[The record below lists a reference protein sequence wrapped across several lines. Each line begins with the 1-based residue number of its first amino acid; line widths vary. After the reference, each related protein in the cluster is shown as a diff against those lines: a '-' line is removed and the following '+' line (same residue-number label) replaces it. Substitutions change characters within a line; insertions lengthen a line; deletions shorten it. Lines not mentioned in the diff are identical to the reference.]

1 MASSSSSESSSLPT
15 LDAPSSPLGT
25 HDHDHDHD
33 HEQEQEHEYE
43 PPRPSFPQMTPHNP
57 LEALQS
63 ALLTGNFSDLSII
76 HGTRL
81 WNAHR
86 VVVCSQSPMLDSRI
100 QTVEGGKGL
109 LNLTQ
114 YDYDSVCRMME
125 YLYTSNYTTV
135 DQAPDF
141 SLPAH
146 IKVFCLAV
154 DFACTGLKAV
164 AITKYRDTLQGKV
177 RNLEVFYASVESVYA
192 TTTNEHPEL
201 RMAVV
206 EAAIMEMRLL
216 LADSARERF
225 LQITSELSDFQA
237 DIMLTLVHNPMR
249 PVEKFVQELCED
261 CGPRNEDDGYEVTA
275 ECKSC
280 GVEKT
285 LEFY

>member
-1 MASSSSSESSSLPT
+1 MVSSPSSKSSSSPT
-15 LDAPSSPLGT
+15 INANTPSSPLGAYN
-25 HDHDHDHD
+25 HDD
-33 HEQEQEHEYE
+33 EQEHE
-43 PPRPSFPQMTPHNP
+43 PPQPSFSQMIPHHP

-63 ALLTGNFSDLSII
+63 ALLTGKFSDLSII

-100 QTVEGGKGL
+100 RAVEGDKSVL
-109 LNLTQ
+109 TLTQ
-114 YDYDSVCRMME
+114 YDYDSVCLMME
-125 YLYTSNYTTV
+125 YFYTSNYTTV

-146 IKVFCLAV
+146 VKVFCLAA

-164 AITKYRDTLQGKV
+164 AMTKYRETLQGKL

-192 TTTNEHPEL
+192 TTTTEHPEL

-216 LADSARERF
+216 LADPARERF
-225 LQITSELSDFQA
+225 LQLTSELSDFQA

-249 PVEKFVQELCED
+249 PVEKVVQELCEE
-261 CGPRNEDDGYEVTA
+261 CGPRSEDDGYEVTT

-280 GVEKT
+280 GAEKT